1 MAYGNYK
8 EKQKPHAFQTIAK
21 DLKEDRI
28 GNPVLL
34 YGKEQYLVQWAC
46 GEIVNKYVNP
56 ACAALDYTELEGSET
71 TVDEIIETCETL
83 TMFSEKRVVSVRNF
97 PPLEGG
103 RMKNFGENEEKKL
116 AEYIK
121 NLPPSCILIFRGE
134 KTDRRLKLT
143 KACEASGAYYDFGPL
158 DEPQLRGLI
167 IKRFNAYEKAIRQ
180 NVIEELILNTGYYHK
195 ETNYTLF
202 NLENDIKK
210 IVAHAQGNEVTLSD
224 VLTTVSGNLETN
236 VFGMVDAIS
245 RNRKDEAYR
254 LLFNLVNAG
263 ENFFMILGSIV
274 SQFEIILE
282 VKELRHEGKN
292 LSQMSSILNVHE
304 FRIKKAMGFAE
315 RYSVENLRK
324 ILKAAYSVDRNL
336 KQGLLEKD
344 LCLEMFI
351 ASL

>member
-8 EKQKPHAFQTIAK
+8 EKKKEHAFQAIAK
-21 DLKEDRI
+21 DLKEDRL

-46 GEIVNKYVNP
+46 GEIVKKYVNP
-56 ACAALDYTELEGSET
+56 ACEALDYTVLEGSET
-71 TVDEIIETCETL
+71 EVDDIIETCETL
-83 TMFSEKRVVSVRNF
+83 TMFSEKRVVVVRNF

-103 RMKNFGENEEKKL
+103 KMRNFGEREEKKL
-116 AEYIK
+116 SEYIK
-121 NLPPSCILIFRGE
+121 DLPASCILIFEGE
-134 KTDRRLKLT
+134 KIDRRLKFT
-143 KACEASGAYYDFGPL
+143 KACESVGAYYDFGPL
-158 DEPQLRGLI
+158 DEPQLKGLI
-167 IKRFNAYEKAIRQ
+167 LKRFKSHNKQIKP
-180 NVIEELILNTGYYHK
+180 NVVEELILNTGYYHK

-210 IVAHAQGNEVTLSD
+210 IAAHAQGDDVTLSD
-224 VLTTVSGNLETN
+224 VFTTVSGNLETN
-236 VFGMVDAIS
+236 VFAMVDAIS

-263 ENFFMILGSIV
+263 ENFFLILGSIV

-292 LSQMSSILNVHE
+292 LAQMSSILKAHE

-315 RYSVENLRK
+315 RYSVDSLKR
-324 ILKAAYSVDRNL
+324 ILKAAYAVDRNL